1 MLITRDCY
9 IIGLKSL
16 FRASTA
22 SLSELVTTHL
32 TPIMLI
38 LAYCFAPLISLER
51 TSRPKSSAFQELYL
65 YHEPI
70 GTSYTINSL
79 STNRQQSSYQKT
91 FHMEIFVQ
99 RSHSMLCNQYNNGDW
114 QWSSCNT
121 STKLYRSS

>member
-1 MLITRDCY
+1 MHFSTKSY
-9 IIGLKSL
+9 LKSN
-16 FRASTA
+16 RNHTA
-22 SLSELVTTHL
+22 KQTL
-32 TPIMLI
+32 
-38 LAYCFAPLISLER
+38 SLER

-99 RSHSMLCNQYNNGDW
+99 RSHSMLCNQYNNGD
-114 QWSSCNT
+114 
-121 STKLYRSS
+121 